1 MRDSTMATEQ
11 YKLVFS
17 HLEMIVPKNLN
28 KKVQKVLNTLDIQ
41 SYHATISKQPNT
53 DSDEVM
59 TLHIGGDDL
68 TNLFNAMTHV
78 SSLKCKNAS

>member
-1 MRDSTMATEQ
+1 MATEQ

-41 SYHATISKQPNT
+41 SYHATISKQANV
-53 DSDEVM
+53 DSDEVV
-59 TLHIGGDDL
+59 TLHIGGGDL
-68 TNLFNAMTHV
+68 ANLFDAMTHV
-78 SSLKCKNAS
+78 SSLKGQNVS